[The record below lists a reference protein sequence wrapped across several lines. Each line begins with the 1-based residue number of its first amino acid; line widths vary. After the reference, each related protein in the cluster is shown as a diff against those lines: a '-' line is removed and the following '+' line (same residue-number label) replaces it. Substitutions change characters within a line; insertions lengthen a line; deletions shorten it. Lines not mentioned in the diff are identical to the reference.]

1 MRNAIGQ
8 PIRVGDIV
16 THTTASHY
24 ADLSL
29 GFVRG
34 FVDLGNN
41 WAGNHLYKVQVTW
54 IFQHGSLSRHPVKT
68 SVMLNTLTRVLRG
81 TLDVDIQ
88 DRLSETMTEH
98 FGSEH
103 DARILSFQEM

>member
-34 FVDLGNN
+34 VVDLGNLH
-41 WAGNHLYKVQVTW
+41 GHHLYKVQVTW
-54 IFQHGSLSRHPVKT
+54 VFQHGSLSRHPVKT
-68 SVMLNTLTRVLRG
+68 SVMLNTLTRVPRG